1 MNGGEPSKALPTYKR
16 LWKIIVLYLE
26 HLKMEPH
33 VFMTGLFI
41 TFPITR
47 VNALYER
54 KSFIYVETSCGY
66 WVF

>member
-1 MNGGEPSKALPTYKR
+1 M
-16 LWKIIVLYLE
+16 VLYLE

-47 VNALYER
+47 VNTLYER
-54 KSFIYVETSCGY
+54 KSFIYVETSGGY
-66 WVF
+66 